1 MALSTYSE
9 LKTSIASWLHRDNLT
24 TVIPDLIDLCET
36 KFNRVLRLSTMEV
49 RSTATL
55 DQQYETV
62 PSDFLEMRSIQLTGG
77 SGGML
82 AYLTP
87 QQANDTFKSTETG
100 IPRFYSIVD
109 STIVFYP
116 PPGGSYDMEMLYY
129 KAIPALSDSATTNWM
144 LTNHPDVYLYGS
156 LKEAEAFIKN
166 DPRIATWKQ
175 QYEEAIAQVMA
186 ADQRARWSGGP
197 MQIRAGMFNP

>member
-9 LKTSIASWLHRDNLT
+9 LKTSIASWLHRADLT
-24 TVIPDLIDLCET
+24 SQIPDFIDLCET

-49 RSTATL
+49 RSAATL

-62 PSDFLEMRSIQLTGG
+62 PTDFLEMRSIQITGG
-77 SGGML
+77 SGGEL
-82 AYLTP
+82 QYLPP
-87 QQANDTFKSTETG
+87 QQANDNYKTTDTG
-100 IPRFYSIVD
+100 IPRFYTIVD
-109 STIVFYP
+109 GTIVFIP
-116 PPGGSYDMEMLYY
+116 APAGSYDMEMLYY

-166 DPRIATWKQ
+166 DPRLMTWKA
-175 QYEEAIAQVMA
+175 QYEEALSQVMA
-186 ADQRARWSGGP
+186 ADQRARWSGT
-197 MQIRAGMFNP
+197 MQIRTAMFNP